1 MLKIRFFTIFLFTGF
16 TLVFYFST
24 QSQSLKKRELTPT
37 AVTSPMDLPGP
48 DSTPRVK
55 KTRGYCYIY
64 CDNNTGS
71 FVDIWVEGV
80 YQGRLSPYTTSVRLD
95 IWVPDKWANIYMQTT
110 DGKLCWKATGY
121 CNDSR
126 VLVLRNGKISS
137 GKPNLK
143 D

>member
-1 MLKIRFFTIFLFTGF
+1 MPNIRFIAFFLVTGF
-16 TLVFYFST
+16 TFLLHSST
-24 QSQSLKKRELTPT
+24 HSQALKKRELTAT
-37 AVTSPMDLPGP
+37 AVTTLPDLPGP

-137 GKPNLK
+137 SKPNLK